1 MVEMTE
7 TANILHNATAQSL
20 VLLDEIG
27 RGTSTFDGLAL
38 AWACAKQLL
47 EKNRSYTL
55 FATHYF
61 ELTRLAEEFK
71 QAANVHLDAVEYG
84 NGIVFLHSVEEG
96 PASQS
101 YGLQVAQLA
110 GIPKSVVAA
119 AKRKLVFGG
128 NKPHAI
134 IALVEENA
142 ELRRLQMAQERI
154 CQSVGL
160 APEGRKFIPHV
171 TLARLRDADPQALRH
186 FIESHALYRSR
197 KFDVERFVLFSSK
210 PSRGGGPY
218 AVEEAYGPAYA

>member
-1 MVEMTE
+1 MVRLFTGLELPSDVSFDLNFMQGGIAGARWISRESFHITLRFIGDIDEE
-7 TANILHNATAQSL
+7 TGRDVAHALS
-20 VLLDEIG
+20 EIDVQNL
-27 RGTSTFDGLAL
+27 SI
-38 AWACAKQLL
+38 
-47 EKNRSYTL
+47 TL
-55 FATHYF
+55 
-61 ELTRLAEEFK
+61 K
-71 QAANVHLDAVEYG
+71 
-84 NGIVFLHSVEEG
+84 GID
-96 PASQS
+96 
-101 YGLQVAQLA
+101 
-110 GIPKSVVAA
+110 
-119 AKRKLVFGG
+119 VFGG

-218 AVEEAYGPAYA
+218 AVEEAYGQAYA

>member
-1 MVEMTE
+1 MMRLFTGLELPSDVSLDLNFMQGGIAGARWISRDSFHITLRFIGDIDEEM
-7 TANILHNATAQSL
+7 
-20 VLLDEIG
+20 G
-27 RGTSTFDGLAL
+27 R
-38 AWACAKQLL
+38 
-47 EKNRSYTL
+47 E
-55 FATHYF
+55 
-61 ELTRLAEEFK
+61 
-71 QAANVHLDAVEYG
+71 
-84 NGIVFLHSVEEG
+84 
-96 PASQS
+96 
-101 YGLQVAQLA
+101 VAQALSEIDIHNLSITLK
-110 GIPKSVVAA
+110 GID
-119 AKRKLVFGG
+119 VFGG

-197 KFDVERFVLFSSK
+197 TFDVERFVLFSSK